1 MADTKISAMPT
12 ASTLTGGEIM
22 PIVQSSANVQN
33 TVSNIL
39 DQGLAV
45 TPLTTLSTDELI
57 LPGLTG
63 YLYGNDTSAVTAATT
78 IPVGAITTQYGVF
91 QHNATMTNTTPG
103 TGMPMKFGTTDICGH
118 GVEIVN
124 DGSGNPTK
132 VTIAT
137 AGLYNFQFSAQLNKN
152 AGGSSAIDVYIWA
165 AIDGTAVP
173 ETNTRVTIQGP
184 SSYTVAAWNLMLN
197 VTAGQY
203 FQLMWGS
210 ADSHAEIAYISPAA
224 IGPIVPAVILTVNRV
239 A

>member
-22 PIVQSSANVQN
+22 PIVQSSANKQN

-45 TPLTTLSTDELI
+45 TELTSLTTDELT

-63 YLYGNDTSAVTAATT
+63 YLYANDTSPVTASTA
-78 IPVGAITTQYGVF
+78 IPVTAITTQYGVF
-91 QHNATMTNTTPG
+91 QNNATLTNLTPG
-103 TGMPMKFGTTDICGH
+103 TGMAMHFDTTDIGGH
-118 GVEIVN
+118 GVVIAN
-124 DGSGNPTK
+124 DGSSNPTR
-132 VTIAT
+132 VTVT
-137 AGLYNFQFSAQLNKN
+137 ETGLYNFQFSAQLNKN
-152 AGGSSAIDVYIWA
+152 GGGSSAIDVYIWA
-165 AIDGTAVP
+165 AVNGTAVP

-197 VTAGQY
+197 MTANQY

-210 ADSHAEIAYISPAA
+210 ADSHAEIAFISPAA
-224 IGPIVPAVILTVNRV
+224 IGPVIPAVILTVNRV